1 MFFKTQFQK
10 GRISYIINCKHLEN
24 INYTIQHIKF
34 NLNNL
39 INSSLALKLKF
50 YREGMSK
57 EKESKYTNF
66 IQGNLNQKENK
77 AFYEYINK
85 ENIFKINNK
94 SLINIFFFI
103 IISINYS

>member
-1 MFFKTQFQK
+1 
-10 GRISYIINCKHLEN
+10 
-24 INYTIQHIKF
+24 
-34 NLNNL
+34 
-39 INSSLALKLKF
+39 
-50 YREGMSK
+50 MSK

>member
-24 INYTIQHIKF
+24 INYTIQLIKF
-34 NLNNL
+34 NFL

-57 EKESKYTNF
+57 EKESKNTNF

-85 ENIFKINNK
+85 ENIF
-94 SLINIFFFI
+94 
-103 IISINYS
+103 